1 MVTEGGLDEAFA
13 VFDKFGLD
21 KQEVQEIDFTKGI
34 MQAIGYKELYGL
46 YIKTENKEQALEKL
60 CQKTISYANS

>member
-1 MVTEGGLDEAFA
+1 
-13 VFDKFGLD
+13 
-21 KQEVQEIDFTKGI
+21 VQEIDFTKGI

-60 CQKTISYANS
+60 C